1 MTSRRVARP
10 SVLRRIPPDRH
21 TVIEASAGTGKTFTL
36 EHLVIELLLAT
47 DTTLDRV
54 LVVTFTEK
62 ATSELRVRIRARIED
77 LLSGRGDAPTATQI
91 EAGDFWTIDEAAERK
106 LERAH
111 YGFDST
117 TIATIH
123 AFCQRV
129 LRENAF
135 YSGRLFEEQQVDG
148 RDAFARA
155 FREALRKGV
164 ASDPARAPWLEMAVH
179 AGRSIDSIEKLLWSC
194 TVAHGRLVPDLRV
207 AELER
212 ALEAFPVGEARKPS
226 IIPAIQRLGIKA
238 QSAGAV
244 GRRIYGMAD
253 GVEEWQKTRGTPR
266 YVMGATPVDLSHLEA
281 MRQGTLSPG
290 SPWDLCSAALDLAAL
305 TPPFAAALVQM
316 ILPPVRDELT
326 RRKREA
332 GLYDFEDM
340 LSLVDEALR
349 GPRGASL
356 AEAMRR
362 RWRYALIDEFQD
374 TDETQWSIFRRAFF
388 ERGAGRSVV
397 YLVGDPKQSIYR
409 FRGADVH
416 TYLHARDEIATSG
429 GARVALDR
437 NYRATP
443 ALVDATNA
451 IFDQAVAA
459 PLFTGAVEYEP
470 VECGR
475 SDREL
480 VDGDGQAVPPIHV
493 FRFQG
498 SVSLVTLGTRIAHE
512 IKAITNP
519 SRAWKL
525 DGTRLGHADV
535 FVLTRTRSEGRVVG
549 ECLRALDVPHTFY
562 KEDGLFQTSEAKDIR
577 ALLLAIDDPS
587 DRARRFAAWLT
598 PFFGLTVASL
608 ERARDL
614 PASHPY
620 MARLDSWKAL
630 ADAREFGR
638 LFESVVGDSGIVRRE
653 IFFED
658 GERELTNTLHILELL
673 LLYARRTRA
682 TLREI
687 VAEMSGLIAGTRF
700 PLDLEGNVQRL
711 ESERCAV
718 QIMTVH
724 KAKGLEAAVV
734 FVAGGMWRG
743 KGDDVRVYHAGG
755 ERLAWV
761 GKPIVAVEKPI
772 KEEEREEEQRLMYV
786 ALTRAQGRL
795 YLPCSLGGSKSVRG
809 AYEHVNRRLLD
820 VARPSSAW
828 LSIADGAPFP
838 PTPLHGNLAAVDDSP
853 PPMAL
858 LRDDDRRPAYAALRD
873 RHAGAIVTSYTR
885 LKGARDAR
893 TAWSEEANTR
903 RLDKA
908 AQAVDEL
915 PEATLRAARSSG
927 VFLHELLERA
937 PLDSFGTARSLESWR
952 ALPEV
957 AARVE
962 EAIAVH
968 RVAPAQRGHAE
979 RLVWAAYTTAI
990 ALPGGNR
997 IDAIARA
1004 AHVVREMDF
1013 VYPIPGATSDPA
1025 RTVRGYVRGSVDL
1038 AFAHGGLTYFADW
1051 KSDSLASY
1059 APEVLA
1065 RHVKAHYEDQ
1075 LKLYAMAVVKLLGV
1089 RTREEYAERFGGL
1102 LYCFLR
1108 GMGQG
1113 GDGVWSARPSWD
1125 DLLRWERELG
1135 DRRSWI
1141 GGRTS

>member
-1 MTSRRVARP
+1 VKSRRVARP

-62 ATSELRVRIRARIED
+62 ATSELRVRIRARIEE
-77 LLSGRGDAPTATQI
+77 LLSGKGDAPTAAQV
-91 EAGDFWTIDEAAERK
+91 EAGDFWTIDEAATRK

-155 FREALRKGV
+155 FREALRRGV
-164 ASDPARAPWLEMAVH
+164 ASDPARAPWLEMAVR
-179 AGRSIDSIEKLLWSC
+179 AGRSIDAIEKLMWSC
-194 TVAHGRLVPDLRV
+194 TAARGRLVPDLRV

-212 ALEAFPVGEARKPS
+212 ALEAFPVDEARKPS
-226 IIPAIQRLGIKA
+226 IIPAIKRFGLLG
-238 QSAGAV
+238 QTAGAM
-244 GRRIYGMAD
+244 GRRIYTMAD
-253 GVEEWQKTRGTPR
+253 GVEEWQRTRDTPR
-266 YVMGATPVDLSHLEA
+266 YVMGATAVDLSPLGVL
-281 MRQGTLSPG
+281 RQAGQQSG

-305 TPPFAAALVQM
+305 TPPFPAALVQM

-326 RRKREA
+326 RRKRDG
-332 GLYDFEDM
+332 GLYDFDDM

-356 AEAMRR
+356 ADAMRR

-374 TDETQWSIFRRAFF
+374 TDETQWAIFRRAFF
-388 ERGAGRSVV
+388 EGGAGRSVV

-409 FRGADVH
+409 FRGADVD
-416 TYLHARDEIATSG
+416 TYLRARDEITASG

-437 NYRATP
+437 NYRATS
-443 ALVDATNA
+443 ALVDACNA
-451 IFDQAVAA
+451 IFDQTVAK
-459 PLFTGAVEYEP
+459 PLFSGAVEYEP

-475 SDREL
+475 SDRVL
-480 VDGDGQAVPPIHV
+480 VDADGQVAPPVHV
-493 FRFQG
+493 FRFQ
-498 SVSLVTLGTRIAHE
+498 SSISLASLGTRIAHE
-512 IKAITNP
+512 IKSITDP
-519 SRAWKL
+519 SRGWKF
-525 DGTRLGHADV
+525 DGNRLGYGDV
-535 FVLTRTRSEGRVVG
+535 FVLTRNKSEGRVVG
-549 ECLRALDVPHTFY
+549 ECLRALDVPHAFY
-562 KEDGLFQTSEAKDIR
+562 KEEGLFQTSEAKDIW

-587 DRARRFAAWLT
+587 DLARRFSAWLT
-598 PFFGLTVASL
+598 PFFGLTVTAL

-620 MARLDSWKAL
+620 VARLDTWKAL

-638 LFESVVGDSGIVRRE
+638 LFESVVSDSGIVRRE

-658 GERELTNTLHILELL
+658 SERELTNYLHVLELL

-687 VAEMSGLIAGTRF
+687 IAEMSGLIAGTRF

-711 ESERCAV
+711 ESERRAV
-718 QIMTVH
+718 QIMTIH
-724 KAKGLEAAVV
+724 KAKGLEAPIV
-734 FVAGGMWRG
+734 FVAGGTWRASS
-743 KGDDVRVYHAGG
+743 DEVRVYHVGG

-761 GKPIVAVEKPI
+761 GKPTVAVESPI
-772 KEEEREEEQRLMYV
+772 KDEDREEEQRLMYV

-795 YLPCSLGGSKSVRG
+795 YLPCTAGGSKYMRG
-809 AYEHVNRRLLD
+809 PYEHVNRRLVELARTDARWLGVED
-820 VARPSSAW
+820 V
-828 LSIADGAPFP
+828 
-838 PTPLHGNLAAVDDSP
+838 SP
-853 PPMAL
+853 PLPGTSRDSTVATGELPLPMAL
-858 LRDDDRRPAYAALRD
+858 LRDEDRRPAYAALRD

-885 LKGARDAR
+885 LKGVRDAR
-893 TAWSEEANTR
+893 SAWSEEVDAR

-915 PEATLRAARSSG
+915 PETTLRSARSSG
-927 VFLHELLERA
+927 VFLHELLERV
-937 PLDSFGTARSLESWR
+937 PLDSFAAAGSLESWSVR
-952 ALPEV
+952 VEIAALI
-957 AARVE
+957 E

-968 RVAPAQRGHAE
+968 RVEPAQRSHAE
-979 RLVWAAYTTAI
+979 RLVWAAYTTAVT
-990 ALPGGNR
+990 LPGGDR
-997 IDAIARA
+997 IDAIAGA
-1004 AHVVREMDF
+1004 AQVVREMDF
-1013 VYPIPGATSDPA
+1013 VYPIPEPSSEPIRAE
-1025 RTVRGYVRGSVDL
+1025 RGYVRGSVDV
-1038 AFAHGGLTYFADW
+1038 AFAHRGLTYFADW

-1059 APEVLA
+1059 APDVLA
-1065 RHVKAHYEDQ
+1065 RHVAGHYEDQ
-1075 LKLYAMAVVKLLGV
+1075 VKLYAMAVVKLLGI
-1089 RTREEYAERFGGL
+1089 RTPEEHDERFGGL

-1108 GMGQG
+1108 GFDKG
-1113 GDGVWSARPSWD
+1113 GNGVWAARPSWE
-1125 DLLRWERELG
+1125 DLVRWERELG
-1135 DRRSWI
+1135 ERRSWI
-1141 GGRTS
+1141 SARSS